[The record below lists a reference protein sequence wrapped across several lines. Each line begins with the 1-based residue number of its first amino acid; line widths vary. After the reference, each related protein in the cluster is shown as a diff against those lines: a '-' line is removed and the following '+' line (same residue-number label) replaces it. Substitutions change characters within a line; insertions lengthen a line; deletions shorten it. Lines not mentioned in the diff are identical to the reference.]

1 MIRIS
6 YIGIESLL
14 VVPISRASAIQ
25 RAGRAG
31 RTQPGKCFRLYT
43 KWSYYNEMSDETSPE
58 ILRTNL
64 SQVVLS
70 LKSLGIDDL
79 IHFDFLDK
87 PPTDALIRS
96 LEQLYALGA
105 LNDRGELTKLGRRMA
120 ELPLDPPM
128 SKCLIASEKYG
139 CSEEIITICAMLS
152 VNNSIFYRPKD
163 KAVMAD
169 SAKAAF
175 HRAFGGVGDHL
186 GLLACYCQWMDSGYS
201 TQWCYENFV
210 QVRSM
215 KKARDIRDQLDA
227 MLERV
232 SLCIGR

>member
-1 MIRIS
+1 
-6 YIGIESLL
+6 
-14 VVPISRASAIQ
+14 
-25 RAGRAG
+25 
-31 RTQPGKCFRLYT
+31 
-43 KWSYYNEMSDETSPE
+43 MSDETSPE

-139 CSEEIITICAMLS
+139 CSEEIMTICAMLS

-175 HRAFGGVGDHL
+175 HRVFGGVGDHL

-232 SLCIGR
+232 GNDIYYLVTLLLIFPRSKW